1 MTRKKQTKQ
10 KKTDDRMNEPFYRD
24 LVIEHGSIVE
34 ESRTVELSFSSEVPY
49 RRFDFWENEHYDEIL
64 SHADGAVDMGRLES
78 LGTVLFNHDRDRPI
92 GGVERVWIEDGRGKA
107 LVRFDE
113 DSESESIYQKVLKG
127 SLKGVSVGYK
137 IDEWDIKKAT
147 DGAVAVWTAV
157 KWEPLEISIV
167 SVPADASVGVGRSIA
182 TEIDEGGI
190 EEMNDEKTLV
200 VEETPKIDV
209 EAARADAVKADRA
222 RVSEIRA
229 LEKTFDMDLGK
240 HIDEGTAV
248 EEVRKLV
255 LEEMAKAQ
263 EESRVESHASV
274 GTEMADKF
282 RDAARDAILLR
293 AGVSVDKPAAGA
305 DELGG
310 FTLRE
315 LMFESLRA
323 RNLPTRGGFNEA
335 YRVAMSTSDFPHVL
349 GAVANKS
356 VLDGWNNEPET
367 WSQWVAT
374 GTVSNFHVHE
384 AARLGEADDLDVVRE
399 NDEYNYGET
408 AEQFEQYQVLTYGKL
423 FAVSRQAIINDDLSQ
438 LTEVPAKMGAAA
450 SRKVSD
456 VVYAAITLNP
466 DMGDGKSLFHADHGN
481 YIASG
486 GSGNGAPS
494 LSTIGA
500 AILAMKTQKDV
511 NDKARLNI
519 MPKFLLAPVALEM
532 ATEQFFLTSLIGG
545 AANQNN
551 LANPYAGR
559 FTRIYEPRLDD
570 ALSTGWYMAADK
582 GKTVKA
588 FFLDGNRTPYLER
601 QPGWNV
607 DGVEFKVR
615 IDVGAK
621 AMDYRG
627 LYFNYGA

>member
-1 MTRKKQTKQ
+1 MSKMNRKKSRDKPETL
-10 KKTDDRMNEPFYRD
+10 YREISID
-24 LVIEHGSIVE
+24 TSSIVQD
-34 ESRTVELSFSSEVPY
+34 SRTVELSFSSEVPY
-49 RRFDFWENEHYDEIL
+49 RRMDWDGKAYDEVL
-64 SHADGAVDMGRLES
+64 SHSPEAVDLSRLEG
-78 LGTVLFNHDRDRPI
+78 LGTMLFNHNRDEPI
-92 GGVERVWIEDGRGKA
+92 GGIERVWIEDGRGKA
-107 LVRFDE
+107 TVRFD
-113 DSESESIYQKVLKG
+113 DDAESERIYQKVLKG
-127 SLKGVSVGYK
+127 SLKGVSVGYRVH
-137 IDEWDIKKAT
+137 EWSQAPGEIPVD
-147 DGAVAVWTAV
+147 TAV

-182 TEIDEGGI
+182 TEEIDEGGI
-190 EEMNDEKTLV
+190 EEMNEEKTLV

-248 EEVRKLV
+248 EEVRRLV
-255 LEEMAKAQ
+255 LDEMAKAQ
-263 EESRVESHASV
+263 EGSRVESYAHV
-274 GTEMADKF
+274 ETEMTDKF
-282 RDAARDAILLR
+282 RDAARDALLLR

-367 WSQWVAT
+367 WSAWVAT

-384 AARLGEADDLDVVRE
+384 AARIGESDDLDVVRE

-408 AEQFEQYQVLTYGKL
+408 SEQFEQYQVLTYGKL
-423 FAVSRQAIINDDLSQ
+423 FAVSRQAIINDDLDQ
-438 LTEVPAKMGAAA
+438 ITEVPAKMGAAA

-532 ATEQFFLTSLIGG
+532 ETEQFFLTSLIGG

-627 LYFNYGA
+627 LYYNYGA